1 MELLTEYGAWGLFLA
16 SFLAATILP
25 LASEIVLVAV
35 VAAGVDPWAAL
46 WAAAAGNT
54 LGGMTSYFLGYFF
67 EIKKVCRWMKIPP
80 EKLDRMYPYAHRYGF
95 LLGFL
100 GFMPVI
106 GDVVMIALGSLRCSW
121 IGTLVTSAAGKTLRY
136 YLIVFTQLAVTSAA

>member
-1 MELLTEYGAWGLFLA
+1 MELLAEYGVWGLFLA
-16 SFLAATILP
+16 SFLA

-35 VAAGVDPWAAL
+35 VAAGADPWAAL

-121 IGTLVTSAAGKTLRY
+121 IGTLLTSAAGKTLRY
-136 YLIVFTQLAVTSAA
+136 YLIVFTQLAVTSAV

>member
-1 MELLTEYGAWGLFLA
+1 MELLAEYGVWGLFLA

-35 VAAGVDPWAAL
+35 VAAGADPWAAL

-106 GDVVMIALGSLRCSW
+106 GDVVMISLGSLHCSW
-121 IGTLVTSAAGKTLRY
+121 IGTLLTSATGKTLRY
-136 YLIVFTQLAVTSAA
+136 YLIVFTQLAVTSAV